1 MRAKYLSIN
10 DIRCK
15 TLIWHDF
22 KSMVRRVKNSRM
34 KEIGWTILISIHDNK
49 ITWRKVLKIFKDII

>member
-22 KSMVRRVKNSRM
+22 KSMVRWVKNSRM